1 MLEVNC
7 LYKAKSITN
16 IYKEDLR
23 SISLYNE
30 DLRFISYADND
41 ALFLVIENFYSV
53 NLLKS
58 SIAFKVLVN
67 DKQAI
72 LVFPNNSQLIERFL
86 LKL

>member
-16 IYKEDLR
+16 IY
-23 SISLYNE
+23 NE
-30 DLRFISYADND
+30 DLRFISCADND
-41 ALFLVIENFYSV
+41 ALFLVIEKFYSI

-58 SIAFKVLVN
+58 FIAFKVLVN

-72 LVFPNNSQLIERFL
+72 LVFPKNSELIERLL